1 MLRNLQ
7 TSIIGKLAMS
17 NIQEFRGTAELLE
30 TVIPL
35 GFVRSNKQ
43 LIHNMCLILQ
53 KTLNP

>member
-7 TSIIGKLAMS
+7 TSIIGKLATS

-35 GFVRSNKQ
+35 GFVRTNKQ
-43 LIHNMCLILQ
+43 LIHNMCLIL
-53 KTLNP
+53 